1 MCIPL
6 ICLCNSWRSE
16 SQSSI
21 PSRPRKRLESFEA
34 AYNAGN
40 LRKVQVLLQPP
51 RCISGKHRSCKPS
64 SIPLYFLSHAFF
76 FFCVHE
82 CVRQGRYDVA
92 LRDYKKGKF
101 LLDSRP
107 GQLLPLPSSSGSSA
121 KEVEAQQRRVLD
133 KVWANV
139 EKAMGEM
146 RNVLVG
152 MLRDEAR
159 SVEEQERTIE

>member
-1 MCIPL
+1 
-6 ICLCNSWRSE
+6 
-16 SQSSI
+16 
-21 PSRPRKRLESFEA
+21 
-34 AYNAGN
+34 
-40 LRKVQVLLQPP
+40 
-51 RCISGKHRSCKPS
+51 
-64 SIPLYFLSHAFF
+64 
-76 FFCVHE
+76 
-82 CVRQGRYDVA
+82 VRQGRYDVA